1 MAVRSKKNVSKRSKK
16 NASKRSKKRVLRRKR
31 SSTRRNRK
39 IHKGGMNLALV
50 GAPVEANP
58 STWPGNAPNHG
69 GNHYPLNTYENT
81 PFQHLQPTRGGGRR
95 RKKGRKTKKMK
106 KNKKRGQKGGSS
118 FFAELFPET
127 YLAGQNVQHSVGNTM
142 NTINGYQ
149 ASADPKPWVQ
159 PELLKVQQRMI

>member
-1 MAVRSKKNVSKRSKK
+1 MARRSKKNVHR
-16 NASKRSKKRVLRRKR
+16 RSKKRVLRRKR
-31 SSTRRNRK
+31 ESTRRNRK
-39 IHKGGMNLALV
+39 THKGGMNLALV

-58 STWPGNAPNHG
+58 STWPGNAPNNG

-95 RKKGRKTKKMK
+95 RRRKGNKTK
-106 KNKKRGQKGGSS
+106 KNKKTKKRRQKGGSG
-118 FFAELFPET
+118 FFSALFPET
-127 YLAGQNVQHSVGNTM
+127 YLAGQNIQHSAGNTL